1 MKSRFLNTA
10 PAVMLMIASGC
21 TAMASNVTISA
32 AASLKDALTEIAAGY
47 EKLSGDKVVFNFGG
61 SNVLARQIEEGAPV
75 DLFFSA
81 DESQMDGVARKG
93 LLAEGTRKDVLS
105 NALVIVLPADS
116 TLTVKNAR
124 DLAGGAVKRIALAD
138 PKAVPAGVYAR
149 EYLEKL
155 GLWKT
160 IEPKVVSTENVRA
173 ALAAVE
179 SGNVEAGIVYRT
191 DAGISRKVKVA
202 FVVPAGE
209 GPAIHYPAA
218 LLKGAAQPDAAKK
231 FLAYLESPDA
241 ARAFE
246 KYGFVVPK

>member
-1 MKSRFLNTA
+1 MKSRFLKTLLSAMLVTA
-10 PAVMLMIASGC
+10 SSY

-32 AASLKDALTEIAAGY
+32 AVSLKDALTEIAAGY
-47 EKLSGDKVVFNFGG
+47 EKLSGDKLVFNFGG

-81 DESQMDGVARKG
+81 DESQMDAVAQKG
-93 LLAEGTRKDVLS
+93 LLAQGTRRDVLS

-116 TLTVKNAR
+116 SLAVKNAQ
-124 DLAGGAVKRIALAD
+124 DLADDTVKKIALAD
-138 PKAVPAGVYAR
+138 PKAVPAGVYAK

-179 SGNVEAGIVYRT
+179 SDNVEAGIVYQT
-191 DAGISRKVKVA
+191 DAGISKKVKVV
-202 FVVPAGE
+202 FVVPAGD

-231 FLAYLESPDA
+231 FLDYLGGPEA
-241 ARAFE
+241 ARVFE

>member
-1 MKSRFLNTA
+1 MKTRFQKTVLSLV
-10 PAVMLMIASGC
+10 PAVLLC
-21 TAMASNVTISA
+21 CPAMASNVTVSA
-32 AASLKDALTEIAAGY
+32 AVSLKDALTEIAAGY
-47 EKLSGDKVVFNFGG
+47 EKASGDKLVFNFGG

-81 DESQMDGVARKG
+81 DESQMDGVAQKG

-116 TLTVKNAR
+116 TLAVKSAQ
-124 DLAGGAVKRIALAD
+124 DLAGDAVKKIALAD

-155 GLWKT
+155 GLWKA
-160 IEPKVVSTENVRA
+160 IEPKVVAVENVRA

-179 SGNVEAGIVYRT
+179 SGNVEAGMVYQT
-191 DAGISRKVKVA
+191 DAGISKKVKVV
-202 FVVPAGE
+202 FTVPASE

-218 LLKGAAQPDAAKK
+218 LLKGAAQADAAKK
-231 FLAYLESPDA
+231 FLDYLGGADA
-241 ARAFE
+241 RKIFE
-246 KYGFVVPK
+246 KYGFIVPQ

>member
-1 MKSRFLNTA
+1 MKFRFLKTVLSVA
-10 PAVMLMIASGC
+10 PVILLSC
-21 TAMASNVTISA
+21 PAMASNVTISA
-32 AASLKDALTEIAAGY
+32 AASLKDALSEIAAGY
-47 EKLSGDKVVFNFGG
+47 EKLSGDKLVFNFGG

-81 DESQMDGVARKG
+81 DESQMDDVAQKG

-105 NALVIVLPADS
+105 NALVIVLPAVS
-116 TLTVKNAR
+116 TLAVKNAR
-124 DLAGGAVKRIALAD
+124 DLAGGSVKKIALAD

-160 IEPKVVSTENVRA
+160 IEPKVVATENVRG

-179 SGNVEAGIVYRT
+179 SGNVEAGIVYQT
-191 DAGISRKVKVA
+191 DAGISKKVKIA
-202 FVVPAGE
+202 FVVPAGD

-218 LLKGAAQPDAAKK
+218 LLKDSKQPEAAKK
-231 FLAYLESPDA
+231 FLDYLESPDA
-241 ARAFE
+241 ARMFE
-246 KYGFVVPK
+246 KYGFIVPK